1 MNTHASAG
9 SRLHIRVDRNTVHKR
24 CEDSDIARAQGERD
38 RGREGERERER
49 ERARRTGSNRGCRA
63 RHDRTGLY
71 VLIDSCVC
79 VFEYMYI
86 MGSREDREG
95 SREGERDQGR
105 EREAGGHRGES

>member
-49 ERARRTGSNRGCRA
+49 ESEKDRIEPRVHTEESHRDRGSEVK
-63 RHDRTGLY
+63 L
-71 VLIDSCVC
+71 
-79 VFEYMYI
+79 
-86 MGSREDREG
+86 
-95 SREGERDQGR
+95 
-105 EREAGGHRGES
+105 

>member
-49 ERARRTGSNRGCRA
+49 ARRTGSNRGCTPR
-63 RHDRTGLY
+63 RVIET
-71 VLIDSCVC
+71 
-79 VFEYMYI
+79 
-86 MGSREDREG
+86 
-95 SREGERDQGR
+95 
-105 EREAGGHRGES
+105 EAAK